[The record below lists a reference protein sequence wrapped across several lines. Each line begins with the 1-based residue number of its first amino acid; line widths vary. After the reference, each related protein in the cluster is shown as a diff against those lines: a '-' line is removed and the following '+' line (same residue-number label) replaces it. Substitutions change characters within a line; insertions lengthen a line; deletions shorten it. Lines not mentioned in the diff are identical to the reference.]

1 MSLPKKPLDSLTDIQ
16 KLADQAYPALSLA
29 STLAS
34 PNAPAKAWQELSKRF
49 SSSEELMRSLESAT
63 EIAKRLT
70 QHSDL
75 AAKLTDALP
84 KVELILPNVSTT
96 IKASLP
102 RPLADTSAPSTPHA
116 PVASQT
122 TSPQNF
128 AQENVP
134 VNSIMDLGRMV
145 RRLRESR
152 KLSQQEFA
160 DLAGVGR
167 RFLSELEN
175 GKPTLEFEKVLQ
187 VARAAGISL
196 FARGRSL

>member
-1 MSLPKKPLDSLTDIQ
+1 MPKKTLDSLTDIQ
-16 KLADQAYPALSLA
+16 RLVDQASPALAIARKLASVD
-29 STLAS
+29 
-34 PNAPAKAWQELSKRF
+34 APAQALEDLNKRF
-49 SSSEELMRSLESAT
+49 ESNNDLMKSLESAS

-75 AAKLTDALP
+75 AAKLTEGLP
-84 KVELILPNVSTT
+84 KIDLHIPNVSAT

-102 RPLADTSAPSTPHA
+102 RQLADISAPPTPDV
-116 PVASQT
+116 PVATQK
-122 TSPQNF
+122 TSRETV
-128 AQENVP
+128 AQEDVP
-134 VNSIMDLGRMV
+134 LDSIIDLGRMV
-145 RRLRESR
+145 RRLREHR

-175 GKPTLEFEKVLQ
+175 GKPTLEFGKVLQ

-196 FARGRSL
+196 FARDRSL